1 MGHRLR
7 HRAQT
12 IGYQFAGLGGFSFGL
27 LLHTLAALVWAG
39 TAAVGHAFF
48 GWRLPPLRLPER
60 PSSEKRE

>member
-1 MGHRLR
+1 LFFPGIL
-7 HRAQT
+7 ALT
-12 IGYQFAGLGGFSFGL
+12 CSSLFWLGGFSFGL